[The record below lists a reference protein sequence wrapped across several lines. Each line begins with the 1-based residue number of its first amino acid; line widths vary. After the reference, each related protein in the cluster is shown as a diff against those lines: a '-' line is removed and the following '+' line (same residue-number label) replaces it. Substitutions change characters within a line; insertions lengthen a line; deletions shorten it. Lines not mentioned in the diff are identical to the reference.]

1 MDKFVTRCESEEELI
16 ALGKKLGAA
25 LAGRGVVFLHGTLGA
40 GKTTLS
46 RGVLRAY
53 AHQGAVKSPTYT
65 IVEPYLLGDI
75 QVYHFDLYRLADPEE
90 LEFLGFR
97 DYFLSD
103 ALCLVEWPEKGGD
116 ALPKCD
122 LDVVIEIVPTGREI
136 KISASTAHGQQV
148 LHELVKPKLE

>member
-1 MDKFVTRCESEEELI
+1 MDEFVSRCESEDELVSW
-16 ALGKKLGAA
+16 GKKLGAA
-25 LAGRGVVFLHGTLGA
+25 LHGRGVVFLHGTLGA
-40 GKTTLS
+40 GKTTFS

-53 AHQGAVKSPTYT
+53 SHQGAVKSPTYT
-65 IVEPYLLGDI
+65 IVEPYHLGDI

-122 LDVVIEIVPTGREI
+122 VDVVIEIVPSGREI
-136 KISASTAHGQQV
+136 KFSARTPLGHRALQALTESAS
-148 LHELVKPKLE
+148 